1 MPRSSKQIQEDTDY
15 TLFSVSLFRRI
26 ADTFK
31 AEARQR
37 GFQVC
42 VTFCCLHL
50 ICQQQRASIF
60 AAHDGMTQVREYEFD
75 AQMQD
80 LQEKSATKLKT
91 DVETKRSQLEQW
103 SSTAYGEV

>member
-1 MPRSSKQIQEDTDY
+1 
-15 TLFSVSLFRRI
+15 
-26 ADTFK
+26 
-31 AEARQR
+31 
-37 GFQVC
+37 
-42 VTFCCLHL
+42 
-50 ICQQQRASIF
+50 
-60 AAHDGMTQVREYEFD
+60 MTQVREYEFD